1 MAAATQPWIFR
12 EWLNMYFTCLTNN
25 KYIIF
30 VKHEIYAF
38 NFSTLYCIGY
48 RETDSETYDTLPLM
62 EKITNNY
69 LQLTSLVIMQVKR
82 SIIIKPVI
90 NNHGNWTEWSAV
102 WSEIIRL
109 ILKSHVWF
117 EITSMISDQN
127 CTTQSPITILL
138 QPFWNRR
145 IQSVPIF
152 IWTSSWFV
160 EKQKQKGF

>member
-1 MAAATQPWIFR
+1 
-12 EWLNMYFTCLTNN
+12 MYWVQRNWQWNIWYITFT
-25 KYIIF
+25 
-30 VKHEIYAF
+30 
-38 NFSTLYCIGY
+38 
-48 RETDSETYDTLPLM
+48 
-62 EKITNNY
+62 EKMTNNY

-82 SIIIKPVI
+82 STMIKPVI
-90 NNHGNWTEWSAV
+90 NNHGNWTEWSAI

-109 ILKSHVWF
+109 ILKSHIWF

-160 EKQKQKGF
+160 EKQKQKGFYISFCTQNRNDAI

>member
-1 MAAATQPWIFR
+1 M
-12 EWLNMYFTCLTNN
+12 
-25 KYIIF
+25 
-30 VKHEIYAF
+30 VKHKIYAF
-38 NFSTLYCIGY
+38 NFSTLYCIFGY
-48 RETDSETYDTLPLM
+48 RGTDSETYDTLPLL
-62 EKITNNY
+62 EKMTNNY

-90 NNHGNWTEWSAV
+90 NNHGNWTDAI

-109 ILKSHVWF
+109 ILKSHVWT

-152 IWTSSWFV
+152 IWTSSCFV